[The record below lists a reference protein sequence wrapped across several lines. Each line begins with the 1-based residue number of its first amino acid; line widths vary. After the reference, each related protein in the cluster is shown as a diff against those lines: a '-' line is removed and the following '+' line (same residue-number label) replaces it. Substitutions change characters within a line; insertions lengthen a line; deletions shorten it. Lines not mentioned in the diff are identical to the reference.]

1 MTKVFVYGMSVDG
14 DNFTDRKK
22 ETARLKLNFEN
33 GINTILI
40 SPRRMGKTSVVKK
53 AIGELEG
60 NDDVMTVYMDIYDC
74 RSEYDF
80 YNKFAA
86 SVIQQ
91 TAGRIEQWVDNA
103 REFLSRLSPKIS
115 FSTDPMSEYS
125 LSLGITPATH
135 SPEEILN
142 LPEIIA
148 RKKGKSIVICIDEF
162 QQIGEMTDSLSIQK
176 RLRGVWQHQQNCAY
190 CLFGSKKHLMMNLFQ
205 NKRMPFYMFGETMLL
220 ERIPTSDWTEYI
232 QGRFESKGK
241 RISEKLCALICDTT
255 ENYSSYV
262 QQLAWNVF
270 AETEDVAT
278 EQNFD
283 DGKDALIA
291 QCSAFCQQTIQ
302 GLSTYQLNFMRA
314 ILSGVH
320 SGFGSKKIMEEYNLG
335 SKSNVTRIQD
345 VLIEKEIIEK
355 RKDGLF
361 FADPI
366 FAIWFGR
373 ESHVGMRR

>member
-1 MTKVFVYGMSVDG
+1 MSKVFVYGMSVDG

-53 AIGELEG
+53 AIDELKG

-91 TAGRIEQWVDNA
+91 TAGRLEQWIDDA
-103 REFLSRLSPKIS
+103 REFLARLSPRIS
-115 FSTDPMSEYS
+115 FSTDPMNEYS

-142 LPEIIA
+142 LPEVIA

-205 NKRMPFYMFGETMLL
+205 SKRMPFYMFGETMFL
-220 ERIPTSDWTEYI
+220 ERIPTSDWIDYI
-232 QGRFESKGK
+232 QGRFESRGK
-241 RISEKLCALICDTT
+241 RISAELCERICATT

-270 AETEDVAT
+270 AETEETAT
-278 EQNFD
+278 EQNFT

-314 ILSGVH
+314 VLSGIH
-320 SGFGSKKIMEEYNLG
+320 SGFGSKRVMEEYNLG
-335 SKSNVTRIQD
+335 SKSNVARVQE

-355 RKDGLF
+355 HDNGLF

-366 FAIWFGR
+366 FAIWFDR
-373 ESHVGMRR
+373 ESHIGMR